1 MSLEEF
7 KNKFNHRFF
16 SPFVK
21 NNTNFIDELDNPVR
35 DWAHLFVKEKQHRN
49 RISKNKNA
57 IETHIIELPI
67 IENKGKW
74 LELNSE
80 KIKKAKN
87 HSQNLGKIL
96 KYIQELKTKIIR
108 NNYALDVYEQVAK
121 LTKFS
126 YDAFLTLESFDKE
139 EVSIKEVLKLNQKFF
154 DVRAEFEDVYS
165 KTRNINKHINY
176 ILDQDGHNH
185 TANQSLNMDWQFI
198 AELKLF
204 EKIELT
210 YEKN

>member
-1 MSLEEF
+1 MESL
-7 KNKFNHRFF
+7 
-16 SPFVK
+16 
-21 NNTNFIDELDNPVR
+21 
-35 DWAHLFVKEKQHRN
+35 
-49 RISKNKNA
+49 
-57 IETHIIELPI
+57 
-67 IENKGKW
+67 
-74 LELNSE
+74 
-80 KIKKAKN
+80 
-87 HSQNLGKIL
+87 
-96 KYIQELKTKIIR
+96 
-108 NNYALDVYEQVAK
+108 
-121 LTKFS
+121 
-126 YDAFLTLESFDKE
+126 DKE

-165 KTRNINKHINY
+165 KTRNINKHISY